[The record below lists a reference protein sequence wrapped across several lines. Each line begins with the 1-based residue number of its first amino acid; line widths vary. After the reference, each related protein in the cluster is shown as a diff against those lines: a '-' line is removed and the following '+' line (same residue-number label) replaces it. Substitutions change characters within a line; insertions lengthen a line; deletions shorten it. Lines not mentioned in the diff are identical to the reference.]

1 MGGVEVG
8 SGVEL
13 GNVYTSE
20 EEKPAKY
27 SRSNK
32 NRIADTVLTVQNM
45 ITITLKLSLAAFLS
59 W

>member
-1 MGGVEVG
+1 MVVVVGLGVVGEVEVG
-8 SGVEL
+8 SGAEL

-32 NRIADTVLTVQNM
+32 NRIADTALC
-45 ITITLKLSLAAFLS
+45 
-59 W
+59 

>member
-1 MGGVEVG
+1 MVVVVVVAAAVGLGVAGEVG
-8 SGVEL
+8 VGCGAEL

-32 NRIADTVLTVQNM
+32 NRIADTALC
-45 ITITLKLSLAAFLS
+45 
-59 W
+59 